1 MPGSFPENSLQ
12 IPCKS
17 RRSPL
22 KALLALLVLGVIP
35 GCGVEP
41 HITATP
47 ATSSGSVTIS
57 PTSLS
62 FAIINV
68 GSSSASQSVTISNGT
83 SSSVTLSAGTLS
95 GTNPGDF
102 SISSTTCGSSLAA
115 SANCTASI
123 LFKPTATGSRSAT
136 YSITDSASTTPLTAA
151 LSGTGT
157 TSSGGT
163 ATASPSSIIWG
174 SVPVGQA
181 SGQKMVTL
189 TNTGS
194 GSITIGSI
202 SFSGADTGDFAIFQS
217 TCGST
222 LAASASCTASI
233 LFKPTAAGTRT
244 ATLVFADSAGDSPQ
258 DVSLSGTATGS
269 ASGSVTISPASLTF
283 TGVSVGSS
291 STSQSVIVS
300 NGTSSSVTL
309 SAGTFSGT
317 NAGDFS
323 VSSTTCGS
331 SVAASAS
338 CTASIL
344 FKPTATG
351 ARSATYSITDSA
363 STTPLA
369 VSLSG
374 TGTSPGSVTI
384 SPTSLSFASINVG
397 SSSSTQSITVK
408 NGTSSSVTLSAGMLS
423 GTNPG
428 DFSVSSTT
436 CGSSLA
442 ASASCT
448 ASILF
453 KPAAA
458 GTRSATYSI
467 TDSASTTPLTVSL
480 SGTGTT
486 SSGGTGT
493 ASPSSLIWGSVA
505 VGSAGGPKPVTLTNT
520 GSSSITISGI
530 SFIGADAGDFSVYQ
544 KTCGSSLAASA
555 SCTATIL
562 FKPTAAGTRT
572 ATLVFADSAGDS
584 PQDVSLSGTATGT
597 SSGSVTISPASLP
610 FASITVGSS
619 SASQSVTIT
628 NGTASS
634 VTLSA
639 GTFSGTNAGDFAIS
653 STTCGSSLAAS
664 ASCTA
669 SLLFKPT
676 ATGARSAT
684 YSITDSAS
692 TTPLTVALSGTGTSA
707 GSVTISP
714 TSLSFASINVGSSS
728 SSQSVTITN
737 GSSSSVTLSA
747 GTLSGTNAGDFSVSS
762 TTCASSLAASA
773 SCTASLLFK
782 PTATGARSA
791 TYSITDSA
799 STTPLTVALSGTGT
813 SSGGTANA
821 SPSSLTWG
829 SVAVGSAGG
838 PKPVTLTNSGTSAIT
853 ISDISFTGTNA
864 GDFSVYQNT
873 CGSSL
878 AASASCIATILFK
891 PTVAGTRT
899 ATLVFTDSAGNSPQD
914 VSLSGT
920 ATGTSSGSVTISP
933 ASLPFASITVG
944 SSSASQSVTIT
955 NGTASS
961 VTLSAGTFSGTNAGD
976 FAISST
982 TCGSSLAA
990 SASCTASLL
999 FKPTATG
1006 ARSATYSITD
1016 SASTT
1021 PLTVAL
1027 SGTGTS
1033 AGSVTISPTSLS
1045 FASINVGSSSS
1056 SQSVTITNGTSSSV
1070 TLSAGTLSGTN
1081 PGDFSVSST
1090 TCGSSLAASA
1100 SCTASLL
1107 FKPTATGARSAT
1119 YSITDSASTTP
1130 LTVALSGTG
1139 TSSGGTANASP
1150 SSLTWGS
1157 VAVGSAGG
1165 PKPVT
1170 LTNSGTSAITISDI
1184 SFTGT
1189 NAGDFSV
1196 YQNTCGSSLA
1206 ASASCIATI
1215 LFKPTVAGTRT
1226 ATLVFTDS
1234 AGNSPQDVSLSG
1246 TATGTSSGS
1255 VTISPTSLSFASIT
1269 VGSSSASQSVTV
1281 SNGTSSSVTL
1291 SAGTLSGTNPG
1302 DFSVS
1307 STTCGSSLAASAS
1320 CSASLLFKPTAT
1332 GARSATYGITDSAST
1347 TPLTVALSGTGTSS
1361 GTVTISPTS
1370 LPFGSVNIGSSSAA
1384 QSVTV
1389 SNGTAN
1395 SVTLSAGTLA
1405 GTNPGDFSVS
1415 STTCGSSLAESAS
1428 CTASLLFKPTAA
1440 GARSATYSI
1449 TDSASTTPLTVALSG
1464 TGVTSSGGTA
1474 TASPSSLSF
1483 GSIAVNGA
1491 SGQRYVTLT
1500 NNGSSTISISGRSI
1514 TGADPTDF
1522 TITANACGT
1531 SLAPSKSCYVT
1542 LLFQPTTTGAR
1553 TATLNLVDGASNSP
1567 QTVPLS
1573 GTGTPAP
1580 TATVT
1585 ISPSGLSWGSQTVG
1599 STAASKTFTLTSG
1612 GSGSVSISSIAF
1624 AGTDPGDFSI
1634 TGKTCGS
1641 TLAASS
1647 SCTVTVAF
1655 KPAAIGN
1662 RVALLSVTDDAIASP
1677 QTAGVSGAGAYSTAQ
1692 SASVTVDFG
1701 SRSGSQVAI
1710 PARMLGV
1717 EYLES
1722 LPTNANRAT
1731 VVQGGFTAARYH
1743 LELPNVYPTTTPNWN
1758 ALNSDMSKLAA
1769 AGVNPIIDL
1778 VDTPSFLQPS
1788 SGGCPAAPITDV
1800 PADLNGWGQLA
1811 AAIVAHLD
1819 ATFPG
1824 LAQDYEIWNE
1834 PTTTALCSSN
1844 KFNDYVSIYAAAAP
1858 LMKAQA
1864 KTDGV
1869 TIHIGGPA
1877 GAGVSFPNMLFTAS
1891 VDPYIDF
1898 YSYHRYLANTTD
1910 INNGMTWDGAGGT
1923 PSMRAKILDPSQGMQ
1938 AYYLAAY
1945 NAVKAAKTP
1954 LGAKTPIYFD
1964 EYNDDWALEPDCC
1977 RNSPIY
1983 SPLFNSMTIA
1993 QILNSAYKGAAIL
2006 PTRMIYFAAAQ
2017 QAMCVL
2023 GVVDA
2028 AMDCTKAATGAQA
2041 QPYPQW
2047 YTYELI
2053 FAPSFLDLEG
2063 GGYMATS
2070 VTLSSGASGQGLIA
2084 TAYYTSTTDSILVI
2098 NPTSSSFSGVTVQ
2111 INSNGLSSPTST
2123 LYTINE
2129 ANPHVSSWR
2138 ASTISAS
2145 GGIQTT
2151 FDLPSYSV
2159 VAISLKN

>member
-762 TTCASSLAASA
+762 TTCA
-773 SCTASLLFK
+773 
-782 PTATGARSA
+782 
-791 TYSITDSA
+791 
-799 STTPLTVALSGTGT
+799 
-813 SSGGTANA
+813 
-821 SPSSLTWG
+821 
-829 SVAVGSAGG
+829 
-838 PKPVTLTNSGTSAIT
+838 
-853 ISDISFTGTNA
+853 
-864 GDFSVYQNT
+864 
-873 CGSSL
+873 
-878 AASASCIATILFK
+878 
-891 PTVAGTRT
+891 
-899 ATLVFTDSAGNSPQD
+899 
-914 VSLSGT
+914 
-920 ATGTSSGSVTISP
+920 
-933 ASLPFASITVG
+933 
-944 SSSASQSVTIT
+944 
-955 NGTASS
+955 
-961 VTLSAGTFSGTNAGD
+961 
-976 FAISST
+976 
-982 TCGSSLAA
+982 
-990 SASCTASLL
+990 
-999 FKPTATG
+999 
-1006 ARSATYSITD
+1006 
-1016 SASTT
+1016 
-1021 PLTVAL
+1021 
-1027 SGTGTS
+1027 
-1033 AGSVTISPTSLS
+1033 
-1045 FASINVGSSSS
+1045 
-1056 SQSVTITNGTSSSV
+1056 
-1070 TLSAGTLSGTN
+1070 
-1081 PGDFSVSST
+1081 
-1090 TCGSSLAASA
+1090 SSLAASA

-2129 ANPHVSSWR
+2129 ANPHVSSWP